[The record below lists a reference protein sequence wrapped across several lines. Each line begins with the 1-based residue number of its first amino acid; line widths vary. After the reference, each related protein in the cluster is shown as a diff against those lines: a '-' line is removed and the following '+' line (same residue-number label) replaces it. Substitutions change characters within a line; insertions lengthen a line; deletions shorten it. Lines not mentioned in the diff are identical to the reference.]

1 MIIYVTG
8 RPDMQKHRVVAWLTQ
23 HNFPHG
29 IVSFCDG
36 LTHDPLRQKAAFLQ
50 GLQQEVCN
58 HLHSCTARRGIQWR
72 FYSGVTEGACGKSWR
87 STTGEREVR
96 KQWHWGDIATLR
108 GTAFPGFDI
117 TFCGRGLMALLIW
130 VAYGRET
137 LLTLLPGCVTL
148 EMDWSIIDLKR
159 VKYNVCNSALIS
171 PGFEWII
178 SVHIHFNLRIC
189 YFLYFNYYCT
199 CIFAWIGEA

>member
-1 MIIYVTG
+1 MNYHSHKPLLGLWEWLGLKVLRRSNLKYLENTRFLVCFPEIIYLSLCFCRHWQDSGFMIIYVTG

-50 GLQQEVCN
+50 GLQQEVCTR
-58 HLHSCTARRGIQWR
+58 LCSCTTGRDIQWR

-96 KQWHWGDIATLR
+96 EQW
-108 GTAFPGFDI
+108 
-117 TFCGRGLMALLIW
+117 C
-130 VAYGRET
+130 
-137 LLTLLPGCVTL
+137 
-148 EMDWSIIDLKR
+148 
-159 VKYNVCNSALIS
+159 
-171 PGFEWII
+171 
-178 SVHIHFNLRIC
+178 
-189 YFLYFNYYCT
+189 
-199 CIFAWIGEA
+199 